1 MAEQQKQQEK
11 EERVKLPD
19 GFRIEQ
25 ARNYLRMHINRA
37 TVMYEL
43 SGEVIDLILEGLLAE
58 EQRQR
63 IALMAEQTDY
73 IVNDMDKR
81 LKALEKKELDE
92 VD

>member
-1 MAEQQKQQEK
+1 MAEQQEK

-25 ARNYLRMHINRA
+25 ARNDLRMHINRA

-43 SGEVIDLILEGLLAE
+43 SGEVIDLILEGLQAE

-81 LKALEKKELDE
+81 LKALEKKESDE

>member
-1 MAEQQKQQEK
+1 MTEQQKQLE

-25 ARNYLRMHINRA
+25 AKNYMRMHINRA

-43 SGEVIDLILEGLLAE
+43 QGEVIDLVLEGLLAE
-58 EQRQR
+58 ERGQR
-63 IALMAEQTDY
+63 IALMVEQTDY
-73 IVNDMDKR
+73 IANDMNKR
-81 LKALEKKELDE
+81 LKALGKKDSDE

>member
-25 ARNYLRMHINRA
+25 VRNYLRMHINRA

-81 LKALEKKELDE
+81 LKALEKKESDE

>member
-11 EERVKLPD
+11 EKRVKLPD

-63 IALMAEQTDY
+63 IALMAEQTNY

-81 LKALEKKELDE
+81 LKALEKKESDE